1 MSLLSSK
8 MIMKGRGFTMHEEIQ
23 ARHPGLDWQFSL
35 MPDKRRALKKSEVVD
50 DQIDRLE
57 MIKAS
62 IWAKVEHPF
71 RVFKYQFN
79 YRKTR

>member
-35 MPDKRRALKKSEVVD
+35 MPGKRRALKKSEVVD

-57 MIKAS
+57 MITLFGLS
-62 IWAKVEHPF
+62 NSWMV
-71 RVFKYQFN
+71 
-79 YRKTR
+79 RKRIIQAATV